1 MTKLLRCF
9 WFGLSHYNSKPLS
22 KSCILVILTHP
33 TKISHG
39 LTQKKFCDTPDF
51 ILLKNSCYNCKDC
64 GKGKFY
70 E

>member
-39 LTQKKFCDTPDF
+39 LPQKKFCDNP
-51 ILLKNSCYNCKDC
+51 
-64 GKGKFY
+64 
-70 E
+70 